1 MNRHVEPAAG
11 IVSAGARVALVERLW
26 QAAEAQVRA
35 HEARLKALPPD
46 DLATEAH
53 AKALATLARTIKEL
67 IDTHAAA
74 LEAERAETESAAD
87 EPGPDAAMENLAT
100 LRAELA
106 RRMGLADPAGQGEVA
121 GKADRKGA

>member
-1 MNRHVEPAAG
+1 MSINVTPAGGKAVEATGA
-11 IVSAGARVALVERLW
+11 SASRIDLVDRLW

-53 AKALATLARTIKEL
+53 AKSLATLARTIKDLIEL
-67 IDTHAAA
+67 RAAA
-74 LEAERAETESAAD
+74 LEAERATDESAD
-87 EPGPDAAMENLAT
+87 DGHRPDAAMESLEA

-106 RRMGLADPAGQGEVA
+106 RKLGLAEPG
-121 GKADRKGA
+121 